1 MVFLA
6 KMAVDEG
13 WIGKLE
19 IINRDEEVKEF
30 ILLNKSDFT
39 NRFNNFIKL
48 YGDRTTE
55 ELKLETKTFRSNP
68 KLWWRK
74 LLSTGKI

>member
-1 MVFLA
+1 MKPVREMVFLA

-30 ILLNKSDFT
+30 ILLNKVILPIDLILV
-39 NRFNNFIKL
+39 NCMEIEPRRN
-48 YGDRTTE
+48 
-55 ELKLETKTFRSNP
+55 
-68 KLWWRK
+68 
-74 LLSTGKI
+74 